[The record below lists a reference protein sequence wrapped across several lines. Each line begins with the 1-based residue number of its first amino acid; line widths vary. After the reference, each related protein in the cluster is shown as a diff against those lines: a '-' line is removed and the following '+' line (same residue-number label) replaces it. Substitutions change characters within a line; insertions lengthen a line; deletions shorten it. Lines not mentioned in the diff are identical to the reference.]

1 MSFFYDMY
9 TISNDKD
16 TENLKCLPTNLLKV
30 KLIILF
36 LVIFLFFSIENCS
49 AKFSVSFVDTDIK
62 EVINTVSKNMNK
74 TIIIDPKVQGSVSV
88 RSYMSLDE
96 EEYYQFFLNVLDVY
110 GYTVVEMPNNILK
123 VIPSKR
129 AKGSVVPML
138 KENEETHGDEL
149 INRVFPLKHISA
161 KNLVPLLRQ
170 LNDNA
175 EFGSIIHY
183 DPSNAILITGRAA
196 VVNHLHSIISTFDQA
211 GDAKVELYKLSHAV
225 AAEVAKLVNELI
237 IPLNISKKETL
248 NIGKAVADD
257 RTNSVLVSGD
267 SNIRKKIIKMIKDLD
282 RQENS
287 YGNTKVIYMKY
298 AQASKLLD
306 VLNGVSQGFLSDKK
320 TNIVGKGLSGN
331 VAIKAY
337 DQTNAL
343 VITAEPRMLKELTSV
358 IEKLDVRRAQVLV
371 EAIIVETQNAE
382 GLNLGIQ
389 WANKFAGGANL
400 LSSSGNTRINSE
412 HPVPMVVAGLTAG
425 FYKGNWDGL
434 FTALATNSNNNILA
448 TPSIVTLDNME
459 AEFNVGQEVPV
470 LTSTQTT
477 ATDKVYNSISRQ
489 SVGIMLKVKPQI
501 NKGDS
506 VLLEIRQEVSSV
518 ADSSNTNTNNLGFI
532 FNKRAIN
539 NAVLVKSGETVV
551 VGGLL
556 DEKLSK
562 SVNKIPLLGDIP
574 LIGGLFRQ
582 SKEKVDKS
590 NLILFIRPTI
600 LRETSDYSVVTTEKR
615 DEYKDRSYHGHVIN
629 DNNFSH
635 NVLVNEVKNDNYS
648 ELKKDIMSFYDVV
661 ETIL

>member
-1 MSFFYDMY
+1 MSYCSHFTNTPNIIPLKHLI
-9 TISNDKD
+9 TIVFR
-16 TENLKCLPTNLLKV
+16 V
-30 KLIILF
+30 KLVTLF
-36 LVIFLFFSIENCS
+36 LFLSIEISS
-49 AKFSVSFVDTDIK
+49 ANFSVSFVDADIK

-88 RSYMSLDE
+88 RSYMLLDE
-96 EEYYQFFLNVLDVY
+96 EKYYQFFLNLLDVY
-110 GYTVVEMPNNILK
+110 GYTLVEMPNDILK

-129 AKGSVVPML
+129 AKGSIVPML
-138 KENEETHGDEL
+138 KENGEIHGDEI
-149 INRVFPLKHISA
+149 INRVFTLKHISA
-161 KNLVPLLRQ
+161 KTLVPLLRQ

-175 EFGSIIHY
+175 EFGTIIHY

-196 VVNHLHSIISTFDQA
+196 VVNHLHSIINTFDHA
-211 GDAKVELYKLSHAV
+211 GDTEVELYKLNHAV
-225 AAEVAKLVNELI
+225 ATEVAKLVNELI
-237 IPLNISKKETL
+237 TSINNSKKETF
-248 NIGKAVADD
+248 NIGKIIADN
-257 RTNSVLVSGD
+257 RTNSILVSGD
-267 SNIRKKIIKMIKDLD
+267 SSVRKKTIQMIKDLD
-282 RQENS
+282 HQES
-287 YGNTKVIYMKY
+287 SFENTKVIYMKY

-306 VLNGVSQGFLSDKK
+306 VLNGISQGQRSDKK
-320 TNIVGKGLSGN
+320 ASVVSKSQSGN
-331 VAIKAY
+331 IAIKAY

-343 VITAEPRMLKELTSV
+343 VITADPRMMKELEQV

-389 WANKFAGGANL
+389 WANKYSGGINL
-400 LSSSGNTRINSE
+400 LPRPGHARSHSE
-412 HPVPMVVAGLTAG
+412 QPMPMVIAGLTAG
-425 FYKGNWDGL
+425 FYKGNWNGL

-562 SVNKIPLLGDIP
+562 TVNKIPLLGDIP
-574 LIGGLFRQ
+574 FIGGLFRQ

-590 NLILFIRPTI
+590 NLILFIKPTI
-600 LRETSDYSVVTTEKR
+600 LRETNDYSVVTIDKHTK
-615 DEYKDRSYHGHVIN
+615 YKDSNSQENTINNNRLYHDLLATEIKSDSYNQI
-629 DNNFSH
+629 
-635 NVLVNEVKNDNYS
+635 
-648 ELKKDIMSFYDVV
+648 KKDIMSFYDNA
-661 ETIL
+661 EMRL

>member
-1 MSFFYDMY
+1 M
-9 TISNDKD
+9 
-16 TENLKCLPTNLLKV
+16 
-30 KLIILF
+30 KLAM
-36 LVIFLFFSIENCS
+36 LFFFLSIETSN
-49 AKFSVSFVDTDIK
+49 ANFSVSFVDADIK

-88 RSYMSLDE
+88 RSYMLLDE
-96 EEYYQFFLNVLDVY
+96 EKYYQFFLNLLDVY
-110 GYTVVEMPNNILK
+110 GYTLVEMPNDILK

-138 KENEETHGDEL
+138 KENGEIHGDEI

-196 VVNHLHSIISTFDQA
+196 VVNHLHSIINTFDHA
-211 GDAKVELYKLSHAV
+211 GDSEVELYKLNHAV
-225 AAEVAKLVNELI
+225 ATEVAKLINEII
-237 IPLNISKKETL
+237 IPLNISKKETF
-248 NIGKAVADD
+248 NIGKIIADD
-257 RTNSVLVSGD
+257 RTNSILVSGD
-267 SNIRKKIIKMIKDLD
+267 SNIRKKAIQMIKDLD
-282 RQENS
+282 HQENS

-306 VLNGVSQGFLSDKK
+306 VLNGISQGLRSDKK
-320 TNIVGKGLSGN
+320 ASAVGKSQSRSI
-331 VAIKAY
+331 AIKAY

-343 VITAEPRMLKELTSV
+343 VITADPRMMKELEQV

-389 WANKFAGGANL
+389 WANKYSGGVNL
-400 LSSSGNTRINSE
+400 IPGPARSHSE
-412 HPVPMVVAGLTAG
+412 QPMPMVIAGLTAG
-425 FYKGNWDGL
+425 FYKGNWNGL

-562 SVNKIPLLGDIP
+562 TVNKIPLLGDIP

-582 SKEKVDKS
+582 SKEKIDKS
-590 NLILFIRPTI
+590 NLILFIKPTI
-600 LRETSDYSVVTTEKR
+600 LRETNDYSVVTIEKHTK
-615 DEYKDRSYHGHVIN
+615 YKDSNSRENTINSNKLYHDLLIN
-629 DNNFSH
+629 NTNS
-635 NVLVNEVKNDNYS
+635 DNYNQI
-648 ELKKDIMSFYDVV
+648 KKDIMSFYDNT
-661 ETIL
+661 EMRL